1 VGLQHDEEEALLRSV
16 AIQNAQA
23 ILLARQRAE
32 QELVAAKEALEAR
45 TAQLER
51 ANALVL
57 TIAENAASCLL
68 MLDEDGVATYM
79 NPAAVQETGYLLEQ
93 LARAPFHTVLHA
105 PAEQGGHDIDAC
117 PIRNAR
123 LGMQPLRNHRD
134 LFVRKDGSTFPV
146 CCSLAPLDQSEG
158 SGAVL
163 EFRNITDEVAAQKA
177 LEDSNRRK
185 DEFLATLSHELRTP
199 MTAVLG
205 WAKMLQAGLPE
216 EETHE
221 AVAAIVR
228 SGEIQAQLIDDVLDA
243 SRIVAGKMTF
253 TPAPVD
259 VGPVIHAAI
268 TTMHP
273 AAAAKGIEVLT
284 SVPPDLPQVLGD
296 EGRLQQ
302 IVWNLL
308 SNAVKFTPRRG
319 TITIRIARAGP
330 ILRLTVQDTG
340 RGIEPAYLPHIFE
353 PFTQEDASMTRSH
366 AGMGLGLSIVRSLVE
381 LHGGRIR
388 AASEGAGRGATFT
401 VELPVIE
408 SPPRRGSEPAA
419 RPRPTARP
427 VESGSAVLHG
437 VRVLVIDDQ
446 EFTREVVAAMF
457 RLAQAQVAAAS
468 SVREGV
474 AEFHRMPPDVVVCD
488 LAMPHE
494 DGYAFL
500 RTIRALPPPANA
512 TPIIALTAFG
522 RPEDRLLALA
532 AGFDE
537 YLKKPIDPGELTS
550 AVLRF
555 TGVKR

>member
-1 VGLQHDEEEALLRSV
+1 LEPLHDDEDELLRSV

-45 TAQLER
+45 TAELER
-51 ANALVL
+51 ANALIR

-68 MLDEDGVATYM
+68 MLDAAGVATYM
-79 NPAAVQETGYLLEQ
+79 NPSAMQETGYSLRELALAPLHDLLHG
-93 LARAPFHTVLHA
+93 AP
-105 PAEQGGHDIDAC
+105 ESGGHAAEAC

-123 LGMQPLRNHRD
+123 VRMLPLRNFRD
-134 LFVRKDGSTFPV
+134 RFVRKDGSTFPV
-146 CCSLAPLDQSEG
+146 SCSLAPLERDDG

-163 EFRNITDEVAAQKA
+163 EFRNITDEMAAQKA

-185 DEFLATLSHELRTP
+185 EEFLATLSHELRTP
-199 MTAVLG
+199 MTSVLG
-205 WAKMLQAGLPE
+205 WAKMLEGGLPE
-216 EETHE
+216 AETRE

-228 SGEIQAQLIDDVLDA
+228 SAEVQAQLIDDVLDV

-253 TPAPVD
+253 TPRPVDIAPV
-259 VGPVIHAAI
+259 VQAAI
-268 TTMHP
+268 TTVHP
-273 AAAAKGIEVLT
+273 AATAKNIEVLS
-284 SVPPDLPQVLGD
+284 SVPPGTPQVLGD

-308 SNAVKFTPRRG
+308 SNAVKFTPHGG
-319 TITIRIARAGP
+319 TITIRVTRAGP
-330 ILRLTVQDTG
+330 LLRLTVQDTG
-340 RGIEPAYLPHIFE
+340 RGIEPDYLPHVFE

-366 AGMGLGLSIVRSLVE
+366 EGIGLGLSIVRSLVE

-388 AASEGAGRGATFT
+388 AASDGMGKGAAFT
-401 VELPVIE
+401 VELPVLEAPARTRAGE
-408 SPPRRGSEPAA
+408 SQPPRVAMPSNAGGSH
-419 RPRPTARP
+419 
-427 VESGSAVLHG
+427 VLHG

-446 EFTREVVAAMF
+446 DFTRDVVAAVF
-457 RLAQAQVAAAS
+457 RHADAEVAAAS

-474 AEFHRMPPDVVVCD
+474 VEFNTMSPHVVVCD
-488 LAMPHE
+488 LAMPEE

-500 RTIRALPPPANA
+500 RTIRALPPPAS
-512 TPIIALTAFG
+512 TIPIIALTAFG
-522 RPEDRLLALA
+522 RPEDRQHALA

-537 YLKKPIDPGELTS
+537 YLKKPIDPAELTS

-555 TGVKR
+555 SPAKH